1 MHTYK
6 AWISASNQEHL
17 QYTTRKIHASKHFA
31 DTLGGNQE
39 NWTYPHPDHTHR
51 PASRPRP

>member
-1 MHTYK
+1 MDTYK